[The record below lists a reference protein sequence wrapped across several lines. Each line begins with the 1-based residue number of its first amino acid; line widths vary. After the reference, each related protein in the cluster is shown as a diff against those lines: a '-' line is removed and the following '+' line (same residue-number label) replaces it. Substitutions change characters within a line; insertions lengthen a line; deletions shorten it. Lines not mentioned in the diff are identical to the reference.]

1 MGHYIS
7 YLASILL
14 IGLGIWMA
22 TWPATA
28 VRLNRD
34 KEEKTKPLSATEVW
48 LTRFIGIAV
57 ALLGV
62 YMLNAEINRVQGAE
76 FFPV

>member
-7 YLASILL
+7 YLASFAL
-14 IGLGIWMA
+14 IGLGICMA
-22 TWPATA
+22 TWPATV

-34 KEEKTKPLSATEVW
+34 KEEKSKPPSSTETW
-48 LTRFIGIAV
+48 LTRFIGIAI

-62 YMLNAEINRVQGAE
+62 YMLYAEMNRIPGAE